1 MMFPLLFLFRWSIFI
16 LFSNRLHLSD
26 VFEFFF
32 RFIRRICRIWN
43 FFWSS
48 RKSPKLKKRT
58 KFFRIR
64 NFVEALAIPCFI
76 SARWVSRAGLFMIR
90 RCACQGHTVSC
101 IMYHVSRQGE
111 SMRWCICRSWT
122 QDSVCIA
129 RIQPTLISQQ
139 PNVFSKSH
147 FCWTISQQA
156 RKPAPNFLLGAK
168 TSRCRFCSGTTATR
182 AT

>member
-76 SARWVSRAGLFMIR
+76 SARWVSRAGLIMIR

-101 IMYHVSRQGE
+101 IKYRGRAKACVDVSVAAEHR
-111 SMRWCICRSWT
+111 T
-122 QDSVCIA
+122 QFVSLEFN
-129 RIQPTLISQQ
+129 RPWSHNNQM
-139 PNVFSKSH
+139 FFFEKS
-147 FCWTISQQA
+147 
-156 RKPAPNFLLGAK
+156 FLLNNFSASSETSAK
-168 TSRCRFCSGTTATR
+168 LSIRGKN
-182 AT
+182 